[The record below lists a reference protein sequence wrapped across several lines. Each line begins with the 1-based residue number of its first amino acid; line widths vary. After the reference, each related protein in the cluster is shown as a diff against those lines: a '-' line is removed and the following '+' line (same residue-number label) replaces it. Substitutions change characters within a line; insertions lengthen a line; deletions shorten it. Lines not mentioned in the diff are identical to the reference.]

1 MPEKAQ
7 RSVDVGAAD
16 KKKKKGIQ
24 DSTVL
29 LCLGTLKGVS
39 THVYA

>member
-1 MPEKAQ
+1 MPEIAQ
-7 RSVDVGAAD
+7 ISVDVGAAD
-16 KKKKKGIQ
+16 KKKKGMQ
-24 DSTVL
+24 DSTIL